1 MTHQKERMHQ
11 AKIVDQFSRQAIP
24 FTQVPGHFDAMQ
36 ILIELSEVCQDDNV
50 LDIACGPG
58 IVACEF
64 AGHAGQVTG
73 IDITPA
79 MIEQAEK
86 RQREQHL
93 ENITWTVGDAVP
105 LPYADNSFSLVIT
118 RYSFHHLL
126 KPEKVLMEMIRVCR
140 PGGRVMVADV
150 AVELAKSEF
159 YDRLEIM
166 RDPSHTHALTH
177 EEFAAL
183 FRHSGLLDCH
193 QSAYGV
199 DIELETQ
206 LRASFPKPG
215 DEPKLRDMITS
226 DIGINNLGINAR
238 KKDEKVIYTVPIAVY
253 VGRKIGA
260 DTHSSTNV
268 NRGVIMTHLGG

>member
-1 MTHQKERMHQ
+1 MSHQNKQTHQS
-11 AKIVDQFSRQAIP
+11 KIIDQFSRQAIP
-24 FTQVPGHFDAMQ
+24 FTQVPGHCDAMQ
-36 ILIELSEVCQDDNV
+36 ILIELSKVCIDDAV
-50 LDIACGPG
+50 LDVACGPG
-58 IVACEF
+58 MVACEF
-64 AGHAGQVTG
+64 AKHARHVTG

-86 RQREQHL
+86 RQREL
-93 ENITWTVGDAVP
+93 SIENLTWAVGDAVP

-126 KPEKVLMEMIRVCR
+126 APNKALAEMIRVCR
-140 PGGRVMVADV
+140 PDGRVMVADV
-150 AVELAKSEF
+150 AVDSDKSEF

-183 FRHSGLLDCH
+183 FQNSGLLDCR

-206 LRASFPKPG
+206 LRASFPNPG
-215 DEPKLRDMITS
+215 DEPKLREMVTS
-226 DIGINNLGINAR
+226 DIGINNIGINAR
-238 KKDEKVIYTVPIAVY
+238 REKEKVMYTVPIGVFIGQK
-253 VGRKIGA
+253 VG
-260 DTHSSTNV
+260 SQ
-268 NRGVIMTHLGG
+268 

>member
-1 MTHQKERMHQ
+1 MSHQNKEPHQ
-11 AKIVDQFSRQAIP
+11 SKIIDQFSRQAIP

-36 ILIELSEVCQDDNV
+36 ILIELSKVCIDDAV
-50 LDIACGPG
+50 LDVACGPG
-58 IVACEF
+58 MVACEF
-64 AGHAGQVTG
+64 AKHARHVTG

-86 RQREQHL
+86 RQRELSL
-93 ENITWTVGDAVP
+93 ENLTWAVGDAVP

-126 KPEKVLMEMIRVCR
+126 APNKALAEMIRVCR
-140 PGGRVMVADV
+140 PDGRVMVADV
-150 AVELAKSEF
+150 AVDSDKSEF

-177 EEFAAL
+177 EEFATL
-183 FRHSGLLDCH
+183 FKKSGFLDCR

-206 LRASFPKPG
+206 LRASFPNPG
-215 DEPKLRDMITS
+215 DEPKLREMVTS
-226 DIGINNLGINAR
+226 DIGINTSGINAR
-238 KKDEKVIYTVPIAVY
+238 RENEKGMYTVPIGVFIGQK
-253 VGRKIGA
+253 VG
-260 DTHSSTNV
+260 SQ
-268 NRGVIMTHLGG
+268 

>member
-1 MTHQKERMHQ
+1 MSHQNKQTHQS
-11 AKIVDQFSRQAIP
+11 KIIDQFSRQAIP

-36 ILIELSEVCQDDNV
+36 ILIELSKVCIDDAV
-50 LDIACGPG
+50 LDVACGPG
-58 IVACEF
+58 MVACEF
-64 AGHAGQVTG
+64 AKHARHVTG

-86 RQREQHL
+86 RQREL
-93 ENITWTVGDAVP
+93 SIENLTWAVGDAVP

-126 KPEKVLMEMIRVCR
+126 APNKALAEMIRVCR
-140 PGGRVMVADV
+140 PDGRVMVADV
-150 AVELAKSEF
+150 AVDSDKSDF

-183 FRHSGLLDCH
+183 FQNSGLLDCR

-206 LRASFPKPG
+206 LRASFPNPG
-215 DEPKLRDMITS
+215 DEPKLREMVTC
-226 DIGINNLGINAR
+226 DIGINNIGINAR
-238 KKDEKVIYTVPIAVY
+238 RENEKVMYTVPIGIFIGQK
-253 VGRKIGA
+253 VG
-260 DTHSSTNV
+260 SQ
-268 NRGVIMTHLGG
+268 

>member
-1 MTHQKERMHQ
+1 MNNQKEETHQ

-36 ILIELSEVCQDDNV
+36 ILIELSEVCHDDTV
-50 LDIACGPG
+50 LDVACGPG
-58 IVACEF
+58 MVACEF
-64 AGHAGQVTG
+64 ARHAGHVAG

-86 RQREQHL
+86 RQRQQNR
-93 ENITWTVGDAVP
+93 ENLTWSVGDAVP
-105 LPYADNSFSLVIT
+105 LPFSDNSFSLVIT

-126 KPEKVLMEMIRVCR
+126 APEKALSEMIRVCR

-150 AVELAKSEF
+150 AVESSKSEF

-166 RDPSHTHALTH
+166 RDPSHTHALTQD
-177 EEFAAL
+177 EFAAL
-183 FRHSGLLDCH
+183 FQYSGLLDCR
-193 QSAYGV
+193 QSSYGV

-215 DEPKLRDMITS
+215 DEPKLRDMLTN
-226 DIGINNLGINAR
+226 DIGIDSLGINAR
-238 KKDEKVIYTVPIAVY
+238 REDDKVMYTVPIAVY
-253 VGRKIGA
+253 VGRK
-260 DTHSSTNV
+260 
-268 NRGVIMTHLGG
+268 RG

>member
-1 MTHQKERMHQ
+1 MNIQKEQMHQ
-11 AKIVDQFSRQAIP
+11 AKIVEQFSRQAIP
-24 FTQVPGHFDAMQ
+24 FTQVSGHFDAMQ
-36 ILIELSEVCQDDNV
+36 VLISLAEVCPADSV
-50 LDIACGPG
+50 LDVACGPG
-58 IVACEF
+58 MVACEF
-64 AGHAGQVTG
+64 ARHAGHVTG
-73 IDITPA
+73 VDITPA

-86 RQREQHL
+86 RQQEQNH
-93 ENITWTVGDAVP
+93 ENLTWAVGDAVP

-126 KPEKVLMEMIRVCR
+126 APEKALSEMIRVCQ

-150 AVELAKSEF
+150 AVESPKSEA

-183 FRHSGLLDCH
+183 FQQSGLLDCR
-193 QSAYGV
+193 QSAYDV
-199 DIELETQ
+199 NIELETQ

-226 DIGINNLGINAR
+226 DIGMDSFGINAR
-238 KKDEKVIYTVPIAVY
+238 KEDGKVMYTVPIAVY
-253 VGRKIGA
+253 VGRKK
-260 DTHSSTNV
+260 
-268 NRGVIMTHLGG
+268 RR

>member
-1 MTHQKERMHQ
+1 MAGIERIFTGNMNTQNKQIHK
-11 AKIVDQFSRQAIP
+11 AKIIDQFSRQAIP
-24 FTQVPGHFDAMQ
+24 FTQVPGHYDAMQ
-36 ILIELSEVCQDDNV
+36 ILIELSEVSRDDTV
-50 LDIACGPG
+50 LDVACGPG
-58 IVACEF
+58 MVACEF
-64 AGHAGQVTG
+64 AGYAGHVTG
-73 IDITPA
+73 MDITPA

-86 RQREQHL
+86 RQRDQNL
-93 ENITWTVGDAVP
+93 VNLTWAVGEAVP

-126 KPEKVLMEMIRVCR
+126 APEKALSEMIRVCR
-140 PGGRVMVADV
+140 PSGRVMVADV
-150 AVELAKSEF
+150 AVESAKSES

-183 FRHSGLLDCH
+183 FQHSSLLDCR

-226 DIGINNLGINAR
+226 DIGIDSLGINAR
-238 KKDEKVIYTVPIAVY
+238 REGDKVMYTVPIVVY
-253 VGRKIGA
+253 VGRKMG
-260 DTHSSTNV
+260 DE
-268 NRGVIMTHLGG
+268 

>member
-1 MTHQKERMHQ
+1 MSHQNKEPHQ
-11 AKIVDQFSRQAIP
+11 SKIIDQFSRQAIP

-36 ILIELSEVCQDDNV
+36 ILIELSKVCIDDAV
-50 LDIACGPG
+50 LDVACGPG
-58 IVACEF
+58 MVACEF
-64 AGHAGQVTG
+64 AKHARHVTG

-86 RQREQHL
+86 RQRELSL
-93 ENITWTVGDAVP
+93 ENLTWAVGDAVP

-126 KPEKVLMEMIRVCR
+126 APNKALAEMIRVCR
-140 PGGRVMVADV
+140 PDGRVMVADV
-150 AVELAKSEF
+150 AVDSDKSEF

-177 EEFAAL
+177 EEFATL
-183 FRHSGLLDCH
+183 FKKSGFLDCR

-206 LRASFPKPG
+206 LRASFPNPG
-215 DEPKLRDMITS
+215 DEPKLREMVTS
-226 DIGINNLGINAR
+226 DIGINNIGINAR
-238 KKDEKVIYTVPIAVY
+238 RENEKVMYTVPIGVFIGQK
-253 VGRKIGA
+253 VG
-260 DTHSSTNV
+260 SQ
-268 NRGVIMTHLGG
+268 